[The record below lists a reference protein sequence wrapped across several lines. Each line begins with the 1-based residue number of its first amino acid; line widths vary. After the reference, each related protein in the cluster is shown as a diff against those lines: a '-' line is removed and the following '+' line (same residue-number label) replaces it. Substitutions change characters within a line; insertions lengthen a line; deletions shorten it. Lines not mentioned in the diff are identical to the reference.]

1 MRRTWGRMRA
11 PRSALRAAA
20 AWICAAAA
28 AMVAAADVVALA
40 QAGFP
45 FDQELLLDA
54 RPLPGSR
61 RVPILE
67 IGADGRAQID
77 LWCRSGFAQV
87 EVAGPSIR
95 FTLGPLRDQ
104 ACTPDRVQR
113 DEAMAAALAQVTRW
127 RVDNDVV
134 VLVGPTELRFH
145 PSSH

>member
-1 MRRTWGRMRA
+1 LRT
-11 PRSALRAAA
+11 LAAA
-20 AWICAAAA
+20 TLVLAT
-28 AMVAAADVVALA
+28 VVTVFA

-61 RVPILE
+61 RIPMLE
-67 IGADGRAQID
+67 IGADGRAQVD
-77 LWCRSGFAQV
+77 LWCRSGIAQV

-95 FTLGPLRDQ
+95 FTLGPLREQ

-113 DEAMAAALAQVTRW
+113 DEAMAAAFAQVTRW
-127 RVDNDVV
+127 RLENDVV

-145 PSSH
+145 LSSH